1 MFVSL
6 LSQITKKAI
15 SRFAYPLMALKLAAS
30 GLHAGPVTMTRVIM
44 ITGMAWGV
52 VLPARLVNACSIE
65 DLNLSVAYKFG
76 KCKWAEV

>member
-30 GLHAGPVTMTRVIM
+30 GLHAGPDTMTRVIM
-44 ITGMAWGV
+44 ITGMARGA
-52 VLPARLVNACSIE
+52 VLRPARLVNACSIE

-76 KCKWAEV
+76 KCKWA